1 MFTSAALHLG
11 HGRLII
17 KRKAR
22 QYTTDRGYF
31 TRKADDIMDQ
41 LTPEIL
47 RYITEH
53 SKEAYDLLLTLGR
66 IPAPSNHEEQRAEF
80 CKNWLQAQGA
90 EGVYLDDALNV
101 VYPVGCTGNNPVIV
115 FMAHT
120 DVVFGDTT
128 PLPLVVED
136 GKIKAPGIGDD
147 TANLC
152 ALLLCAKY
160 IAENK
165 LRPKGNIGLLFV
177 ANSGEEGL
185 GNLKGS
191 RQIVSAYGSRIQEF
205 FSFDG
210 YMDGLVDNA
219 VGSMRYRVEVL
230 TEGGHSFANFGN
242 RNAIAYLAS
251 MIGTLYT
258 VSVPQTKT
266 KTTFNVGIIQ
276 GGTSVNSIA
285 QQAEMLFEFR
295 SDSRQDLAFM
305 DAHFQAVVDSY
316 RTKGITVNTALVGER
331 PCSGEI
337 DEERQAALT
346 RRATEVLQRHTG
358 SKPTVGPSST
368 DCNIPLSLGIP
379 SVCLGTVRGALAHT
393 REEWVQ
399 IDSLVAGYRIA
410 FEMILHY
417 FA

>member
-1 MFTSAALHLG
+1 MSFGISEAVCPH
-11 HGRLII
+11 
-17 KRKAR
+17 KN
-22 QYTTDRGYF
+22 
-31 TRKADDIMDQ
+31 RKADENMQ
-41 LTPEIL
+41 NPTPEVL

-66 IPAPSNHEEQRAEF
+66 IPAPSNNEKQRAEF

-90 EGVYLDDALNV
+90 QGVYLDEALNV
-101 VYPVGCTGNNPVIV
+101 VYPVGCTDDNPVVV

-120 DVVFGDTT
+120 DVVFADTT
-128 PLPLVVED
+128 PLPLLVED

-160 IAENK
+160 IAETK
-165 LRPKGNIGLLFV
+165 LLPKQNIGVLFV

-191 RQIVSAYGSRIQEF
+191 RQIVSAYGTRIQEF

-210 YMDGLVDNA
+210 YMDGMVDNA
-219 VGSMRYRVEVL
+219 VGSLRYRVEVC
-230 TEGGHSFANFGN
+230 TEGGHSYANFGN

-251 MIGTLYT
+251 MISTLYT
-258 VSVPQTKT
+258 INVPQTKT
-266 KTTFNVGIIQ
+266 KTTFNVGTIQ

-305 DAHFQAVVDSY
+305 DTHFHAVLDSY
-316 RTKGITVNTALVGER
+316 RTKGVSVNATLVGER

-337 DEERQAALT
+337 DEKRQAALT
-346 RRATEVLQRHTG
+346 RRAAEVVRHHTG
-358 SKPTVGPSST
+358 KLPTMGPSST
-368 DCNIPLSLGIP
+368 DCNIPLSIGIP
-379 SVCLGTVRGALAHT
+379 SVCLGTVRGAKAHT

-399 IDSLVAGYRIA
+399 IDSLVTGYRIA
-410 FEMILHY
+410 FELILQS
-417 FA
+417 FN

>member
-1 MFTSAALHLG
+1 MENLSPG
-11 HGRLII
+11 
-17 KRKAR
+17 
-22 QYTTDRGYF
+22 
-31 TRKADDIMDQ
+31 
-41 LTPEIL
+41 IL
-47 RYITEH
+47 RYIADH
-53 SKEAYDLLLTLGR
+53 SKEAYDLLLTLAR

-80 CKNWLQAQGA
+80 CKNWLTAQGA
-90 EGVYLDDALNV
+90 KGVYLDDELNV
-101 VYPVGCTGNNPVIV
+101 IYPVGCADNNPVVV

-120 DVVFGDTT
+120 DVVFADTS

-136 GKIKAPGIGDD
+136 GKVKAPGIGDD

-160 IAENK
+160 VAEKN
-165 LRPKGNIGLLFV
+165 LRPKQNIGMLFV

-185 GNLKGS
+185 GNLRGS
-191 RQIVSAYGSRIQEF
+191 RKIVSTYGNRIQEF

-210 YMDGLVDNA
+210 YMDGLVNNA

-251 MIGTLYT
+251 MIDTLYT
-258 VSVPQTKT
+258 VKVPQTKT
-266 KTTFNVGIIQ
+266 KTTFNVGTVQ

-295 SDSRQDLAFM
+295 SDSRQDLTFM
-305 DAHFQAVVDSY
+305 DAHFHSVLDSY
-316 RTKGITVNTALVGER
+316 RAKGITVNATLVGER
-331 PCSGEI
+331 PCSGEM
-337 DEERQAALT
+337 DEDRQSALT
-346 RRATEVLQRHTG
+346 QRVAETIRRHTG
-358 SKPTVGPSST
+358 SLPTIGPSST

-379 SVCLGTVRGALAHT
+379 SVCLGTVRGAQAHT
-393 REEWVQ
+393 REEWIQ
-399 IDSLVAGYRIA
+399 IDSLITGYRIA

-417 FA
+417 FE